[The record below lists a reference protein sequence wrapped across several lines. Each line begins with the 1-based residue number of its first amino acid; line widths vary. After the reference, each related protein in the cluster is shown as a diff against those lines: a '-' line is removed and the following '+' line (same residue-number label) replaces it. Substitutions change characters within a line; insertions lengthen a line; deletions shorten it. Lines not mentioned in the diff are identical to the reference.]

1 MGENRLLQKFATGK
15 MINNLEVCSIIKDR
29 EKYVGALRPVNQYG
43 YIRAIKTE
51 RALGKPDT
59 I

>member
-1 MGENRLLQKFATGK
+1 

-29 EKYVGALRPVNQYG
+29 EKYVGALCPVNQYG